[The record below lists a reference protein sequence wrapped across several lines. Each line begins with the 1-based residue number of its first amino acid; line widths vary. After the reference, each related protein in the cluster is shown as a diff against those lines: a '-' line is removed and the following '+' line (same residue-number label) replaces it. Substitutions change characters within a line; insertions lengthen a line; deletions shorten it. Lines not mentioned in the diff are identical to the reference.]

1 MSPLVRPAPATR
13 ARRSKGMHPAASR
26 PQRAPPTGRTSPRRE
41 SRATDDRHLP
51 GVRPNHPRPCAR
63 KTCTPPKKA
72 VPTTESVIFFLSL
85 RSRIAHRSD
94 PACRPPQLTVGSERP
109 PIEQTAR
116 SLRSPSP
123 EHSVTKTSSMKR
135 LIFACLSIALLTVVG
150 CKDDNTEGG
159 GKQNLLYNSLSR

>member
-159 GKQNLLYNSLSR
+159 ETKPTL